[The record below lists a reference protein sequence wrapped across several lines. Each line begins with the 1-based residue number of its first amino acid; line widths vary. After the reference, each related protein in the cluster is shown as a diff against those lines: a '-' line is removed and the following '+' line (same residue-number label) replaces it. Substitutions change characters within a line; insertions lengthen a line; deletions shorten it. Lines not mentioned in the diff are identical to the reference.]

1 MGKYVIKFLITN
13 ITWCEMPPTLEIDS
27 ASIVILGSSNPGIF
41 HPIWFKTNGLIK
53 VEEAD
58 KAKLEIT
65 SPMIS
70 IFGVE
75 WFRLQVETQKF
86 TIQTQNETHFEL
98 LSDLVIGTFSL
109 LEHTPVSA
117 MGLNRSMHF
126 KMDSEESW
134 NAFGDKI
141 APKDVWQGVLPEPG
155 LLSLVMQGPKQRQNQ
170 KKENVTNVRVEA
182 SPRITPG
189 IYIDV
194 NNHFQIEGNDL
205 QKVLKILKESWR
217 DVLTN
222 SRKIADQ
229 IIKEKV

>member
-1 MGKYVIKFLITN
+1 MGKYVIKIRIAN
-13 ITWCEMPPTLEIDS
+13 ITWCEMPQTLEIDS
-27 ASIVILGSSNPGIF
+27 AAIIILGSFNPGIF
-41 HPIWFKTNGLIK
+41 HPIWFKANGLIK
-53 VEEAD
+53 PEEAD
-58 KAKLEIT
+58 KAKLEVT
-65 SPMIS
+65 TPMIS

-75 WFRLQVETQKF
+75 WFRLQVETQRF
-86 TIQTQNETHFEL
+86 VIQTDNETHFEL

-117 MGLNRSMHF
+117 MGLNRMMHF

-134 NAFGDKI
+134 NALGNKI
-141 APKDVWQGVLPEPG
+141 APKDVWQGVLQEPG
-155 LLSLVMQGPKQRQNQ
+155 LLSLVMQGPKQRPNQ
-170 KKENVTNVRVEA
+170 RTEDVINVRIES

-194 NNHFQIEGNDL
+194 NNHFEIKDNDL

-217 DVLTN
+217 DVLIN

-229 IIKEKV
+229 IIKEKD

>member
-1 MGKYVIKFLITN
+1 
-13 ITWCEMPPTLEIDS
+13 MPKTLEIDA
-27 ASIVILGSSNPGIF
+27 ASIVILGSFNPAIF
-41 HPIWFKTNGLIK
+41 HPIWFKANGLIK
-53 VEEAD
+53 REEAD

-65 SPMIS
+65 NPMIS
-70 IFGVE
+70 IFQVE
-75 WFRLQVETQKF
+75 WFRLQVEIQRF
-86 TIQTQNETHFEL
+86 LIQTESETHFEL

-117 MGLNRSMHF
+117 MGLNRMMHF

-134 NAFGDKI
+134 NALGDKI
-141 APKDVWQGVLPEPG
+141 APKDVWQGVLQEPG
-155 LLSLVMQGPKQRQNQ
+155 LLSLVMQGPKQRPNQ
-170 KKENVTNVRVEA
+170 RAENVINVRIES

-194 NNHFQIEGNDL
+194 NNHFEIKDNDL

-229 IIKEKV
+229 IIREED

>member
-1 MGKYVIKFLITN
+1 
-13 ITWCEMPPTLEIDS
+13 MPKTLEIDS
-27 ASIVILGSSNPGIF
+27 ASIIILGSFNPAIF
-41 HPIWFKTNGLIK
+41 HPIWFKANGLIK
-53 VEEAD
+53 PEEAD

-65 SPMIS
+65 TPMIS

-86 TIQTQNETHFEL
+86 AIQTDNETHFEL

-117 MGLNRSMHF
+117 IGLNRTMHF

-141 APKDVWQGVLPEPG
+141 APKDIWQGVLEEPG
-155 LLSLVMQGPKQRQNQ
+155 LLSLVMQGPKKKPNQ
-170 KKENVTNVRVEA
+170 KSENLINVRVEP
-182 SPRITPG
+182 SPRTTPG

-194 NNHFQIEGNDL
+194 NNHFEIKDNDL
-205 QKVLKILKESWR
+205 QKVLNILKESWR
-217 DVLTN
+217 DVLIN

-229 IIKEKV
+229 IIKEKD